1 MHYFGS
7 VTEELGAKTSAEFLR
22 LYMVPGMGHCGGG
35 AGGASWPNGWV
46 PPDAD
51 SFHSID
57 AALEAW
63 VEQGTA
69 PAEIVATKYKDN
81 RPGAPV
87 QRSRPVCPWPETAK
101 YKGTGGV
108 DDAGSF
114 NCAK

>member
-1 MHYFGS
+1 
-7 VTEELGAKTSAEFLR
+7 
-22 LYMVPGMGHCGGG
+22 
-35 AGGASWPNGWV
+35 V

-51 SFHSID
+51 RFHSID

-69 PAEIVATKYKDN
+69 PAEIIATKYKDN

-87 QRSRPVCPWPETAK
+87 ERTRPVCAWPQTAK
-101 YKGTGGV
+101 YKGTGRT